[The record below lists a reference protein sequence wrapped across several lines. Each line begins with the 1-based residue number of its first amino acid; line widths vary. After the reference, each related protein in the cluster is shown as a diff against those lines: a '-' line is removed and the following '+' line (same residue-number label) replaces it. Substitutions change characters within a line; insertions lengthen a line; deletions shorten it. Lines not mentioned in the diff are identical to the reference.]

1 MLPEFFREQM
11 TLLWQPNLGRKTK
24 LQELGHNFGP
34 MQIPSE
40 FVFRGYVLGPLAAQ
54 RKIKWLGTG
63 AEIEAPKALRSE
75 TPKASRGV
83 GNGEGVSP
91 SPATRGSGEAS

>member
-1 MLPEFFREQM
+1 MAM
-11 TLLWQPNLGRKTK
+11 WQEEG
-24 LQELGHNFGP
+24 
-34 MQIPSE
+34 S
-40 FVFRGYVLGPLAAQ
+40 LAAQ

-83 GNGEGVSP
+83 LNGDGVSP
-91 SPATRGSGEAS
+91 SPAD

>member
-1 MLPEFFREQM
+1 MKASTFHTICILPPEA
-11 TLLWQPNLGRKTK
+11 
-24 LQELGHNFGP
+24 
-34 MQIPSE
+34 
-40 FVFRGYVLGPLAAQ
+40 LAAQ

-75 TPKASRGV
+75 TPKASRRV

-91 SPATRGSGEAS
+91 STAD

>member
-1 MLPEFFREQM
+1 MNSAISEHEV
-11 TLLWQPNLGRKTK
+11 
-24 LQELGHNFGP
+24 ELTFA
-34 MQIPSE
+34 
-40 FVFRGYVLGPLAAQ
+40 LAAQ

-75 TPKASRGV
+75 TPKASKGV

-91 SPATRGSGEAS
+91 SPAD